1 LERIVV
7 EVALVVTVA
16 CWALVS
22 LVWLVEPLRERARG
36 RRVRRDEAQT
46 GGRVEHRAERRSGAR
61 LAVLVVLVAIGALS
75 LLSAIAEDRIL
86 EVAGDGGLSI
96 EPTWLQPIGLALLVV
111 STLFTIWA
119 RLALGT
125 SWSVGP
131 RVLGDRRL
139 RTSGPYAVTRH
150 PIYTGL
156 MGMLIGSAL
165 ISGVPAS
172 ALVVVGVAVIV
183 ELKIWREEALLERTF
198 PDEYPSYRRQ
208 VPQLIPGLAAL
219 RRQG

>member
-1 LERIVV
+1 VEEVV
-7 EVALVVTVA
+7 LVATVA
-16 CWALVS
+16 CWTLVS
-22 LVWLVEPLRERARG
+22 LVWLVEPLRERSRQ
-36 RRVRRDEAQT
+36 RRERRDEAPVEGH
-46 GGRVEHRAERRSGAR
+46 GGHRAERRSGAR
-61 LAVLVVLVAIGALS
+61 VAIVVVLVAIGALS

-86 EVAGDGGLSI
+86 EVAGEGGLSI
-96 EPTWLQPIGLALLVV
+96 QATWLQPIGLALLVV
-111 STLFTIWA
+111 AALFTIWA

-131 RVLGDRRL
+131 RILGDRRL

-165 ISGVPAS
+165 ISGVLAS
-172 ALVVVGVAVIV
+172 VLVVVGVAGIV

-219 RRQG
+219 RRPG

>member
-1 LERIVV
+1 MV
-7 EVALVVTVA
+7 EVVLVATVV
-16 CWALVS
+16 CWTLVG
-22 LVWLVEPLRERARG
+22 LVWLVEPLRERARQ
-36 RRVRRDEAQT
+36 RREQRDEAQVE
-46 GGRVEHRAERRSGAR
+46 GHVEHRVERRSGAR
-61 LAVLVVLVAIGALS
+61 VAILVVLVAIGALS
-75 LLSAIAEDRIL
+75 LLSAIAEGRIL
-86 EVAGDGGLSI
+86 EVAGEGGLSI
-96 EPTWLQPIGLALLVV
+96 QATWLQPIGLALLVV
-111 STLFTIWA
+111 ATLFTIWA

-131 RVLGDRRL
+131 RILGDRRL

-165 ISGVPAS
+165 ISGVLAS
-172 ALVVVGVAVIV
+172 VLVVVGVAVIV

-198 PDEYPSYRRQ
+198 PDEYPRYRRQ

-219 RRQG
+219 RRQS

>member
-1 LERIVV
+1 VV
-7 EVALVVTVA
+7 EVVLMATVA
-16 CWALVS
+16 CWTLVS
-22 LVWLVEPLRERARG
+22 LVWLVEPLRDRARG
-36 RRVRRDEAQT
+36 RRER
-46 GGRVEHRAERRSGAR
+46 RVEERVARPAELRVERRSGAR
-61 LAVLVVLVAIGALS
+61 LAILVVLVAIGVLS
-75 LLSAIAEDRIL
+75 LLSSIAEDRIL
-86 EVAGDGGLSI
+86 EVAGEGGLSI
-96 EPTWLQPIGLALLVV
+96 EATWLQPIGLALLVV

-131 RVLGDRRL
+131 RILGDRRL

-156 MGMLIGSAL
+156 IGMLIGSAL
-165 ISGVPAS
+165 ISGVLAS
-172 ALVVVGVAVIV
+172 ALVVVGAAVIV

-219 RRQG
+219 RRQS

>member
-1 LERIVV
+1 LERTVV
-7 EVALVVTVA
+7 EVVLAATVA
-16 CWALVS
+16 CWTLVS
-22 LVWLVEPLRERARG
+22 LVWIVQPLRDRARG
-36 RRVRRDEAQT
+36 RRERRGEQ
-46 GGRVEHRAERRSGAR
+46 RVAARAGQRVERRSGAR
-61 LAVLVVLVAIGALS
+61 LAILIVIVAIGVLS

-86 EVAGDGGLSI
+86 VVAGEGGLSI

-131 RVLGDRRL
+131 RILGDRHL

-156 MGMLIGSAL
+156 IGMLIGSAL
-165 ISGVPAS
+165 ISGVFAS
-172 ALVVVGVAVIV
+172 VFVVVGVAVIV

-198 PDEYPSYRRQ
+198 PDEYPDYRRQ

>member
-1 LERIVV
+1 VFEVV
-7 EVALVVTVA
+7 LVATVA
-16 CWALVS
+16 CWTLVG
-22 LVWLVEPLRERARG
+22 LVWLVEPLRDRARQRRERRG
-36 RRVRRDEAQT
+36 EAPVEGQVERRV
-46 GGRVEHRAERRSGAR
+46 ERRSAAR
-61 LAVLVVLVAIGALS
+61 VAILVVLVAIGALS

-86 EVAGDGGLSI
+86 EVAGEGGFSI
-96 EPTWLQPIGLALLVV
+96 QATWLQPIGLALLVV
-111 STLFTIWA
+111 ATAFTIWA

-131 RVLGDRRL
+131 RILGDRRL

-156 MGMLIGSAL
+156 LGMLIGSAL
-165 ISGVPAS
+165 ISGVLAS
-172 ALVVVGVAVIV
+172 VLVVVVVAGIV
-183 ELKIWREEALLERTF
+183 KLKIWREEALLERTF

-219 RRQG
+219 RRPG